1 MLVGVGPSG
10 GVDMHDV
17 LEGVKVVEVGS
28 FVFVPLASAVL
39 ADWGAEVIK
48 VEHPAT
54 GDPYRGL
61 VTAGMTS
68 RAGGVD
74 LSFQYANRG
83 KRSIGLDLTKDRSR
97 EVLRRLV
104 APADVFIT
112 NQRPGTRARL
122 GIELDDI
129 RAMNPGIVYVRGSGY
144 GQHGPLAQ
152 TAALDGTAYWSRGGV
167 AGALTPPGAERP
179 LPQRPAFGDVMAAMT
194 LAGGVAAALYRRS
207 ARNEPSVVDVALL
220 NVGMWQVQRD
230 ILSAQFDGPE
240 PRERTISRAERNPM
254 TGSYRTKDGRFVLLA
269 VVSPDPYWKEFCEV
283 IDMPDLATDERF
295 LTMDVRQQHAE
306 ECVAVL
312 DEVFASRTYDE
323 WCTAL
328 AKFSGAWAP
337 VQRPFDVR
345 QDEQARLNGFFTE
358 IDTGSDEP
366 LEVVSSPVTFDECT
380 QRRRASRA
388 PEVGEQTE
396 EILLELS
403 YSWDEI
409 GELKREGVVT

>member
-1 MLVGVGPSG
+1 
-10 GVDMHDV
+10 VDVYDV
-17 LEGVKVVEVGS
+17 LAGVKVVEVGS

-48 VEHPAT
+48 LEHPQT

-68 RAGGVD
+68 TVDGVD

-83 KRSIGLDLTKDRSR
+83 KRSIGLDLTNDRSR
-97 EVLRRLV
+97 EVLARLV
-104 APADVFIT
+104 GPADVFIT
-112 NQRPGTRARL
+112 NLLPRTRARL

-129 RAMNPGIVYVRGSGY
+129 RAMNPNVVYVRGSGY
-144 GQHGPLAQ
+144 GQHGPLAH

-179 LPQRPAFGDVMAAMT
+179 LHQRPAFGDVMAAMT

-207 ARNEPSVVDVALL
+207 ARNEPSVVDVALQ

-254 TGSYRTKDGRFVLLA
+254 TGSYRTKDGRFILLA
-269 VVSPDPYWKEFCEV
+269 VVNPDPYWKEFCAA
-283 IDMPDLATDERF
+283 IDLPELATDERF
-295 LTMDVRQQHAE
+295 VTMDARRRHGE

-312 DEVFASRTYDE
+312 DRVFASRTYAE
-323 WCTAL
+323 WCGAL
-328 AKFSGAWAP
+328 ARFWGAWAP
-337 VQRPFDVR
+337 VQRPYDVR
-345 QDEQARLNGFFTE
+345 QDEHARRNGFFTQ
-358 IDTGSDEP
+358 IDTGRAEP
-366 LEVVSSPVTFDECT
+366 LDVVSSPVIFDEHT
-380 QRRRASRA
+380 EPRRASRA
-388 PEVGEQTE
+388 PEVGEHTE
-396 EILLELS
+396 EILLELA

-409 GELKREGVVT
+409 VELKGEGAVT